1 MKRRFHFGPFL
12 PAAAL
17 AAALCFGLVFAE
29 LPAGAESSAERPA
42 PALLQSEHAETGRE
56 SESRT
61 LRVTYKDPVARPERL
76 RRAIPVLPEESEA
89 VKKPE
94 AAEETDRAA
103 AKPLP
108 EETPPDSE
116 AGTDE
121 TAPNVPEE
129 TAPEAAEETIPDD
142 LVLLDTFLAT
152 AYCVTGTTA
161 TGTWT
166 TAGRTLA
173 VNPEII
179 PYGTHVWLFLDDGT
193 LVGDFYA
200 EDTGANMI
208 EHPYVVDIYMG
219 EGSYDACILW
229 GTQHVSIY
237 TQSTQSA

>member
-29 LPAGAESSAERPA
+29 LPAEAEPSAERTPS
-42 PALLQSEHAETGRE
+42 QSESTGQNRQ
-56 SESRT
+56 SEYRT
-61 LRVTYKDPVARPERL
+61 LRVTYKEPVTRSEPL
-76 RRAIPVLPEESEA
+76 RRAIPVLPEEQENAETTDRTESE
-89 VKKPE
+89 PSPSDSGTG
-94 AAEETDRAA
+94 AEEA
-103 AKPLP
+103 
-108 EETPPDSE
+108 
-116 AGTDE
+116 
-121 TAPNVPEE
+121 
-129 TAPEAAEETIPDD
+129 APEAAEAALPED

-166 TAGRTLA
+166 TPGRTLA

-200 EDTGANMI
+200 EDTGSNMM

-237 TQSTQSA
+237 TQDAKSA

>member
-29 LPAGAESSAERPA
+29 LPAGAESSAERSA
-42 PALLQSEHAETGRE
+42 SVLLQNERAETGRK
-56 SESRT
+56 SEPRT
-61 LRVTYKDPVARPERL
+61 LRVTYEDPAPRPEPL
-76 RRAIPVLPEESEA
+76 RRAIPVLPEETEQAEKIDRTEESNAPQEA
-89 VKKPE
+89 LSDAETDADE
-94 AAEETDRAA
+94 AAQSAA
-103 AKPLP
+103 
-108 EETPPDSE
+108 
-116 AGTDE
+116 
-121 TAPNVPEE
+121 EE
-129 TAPEAAEETIPDD
+129 TAPETAEEAIPDN

-200 EDTGANMI
+200 EDTGANML

-237 TQSTQSA
+237 TQGTQSA